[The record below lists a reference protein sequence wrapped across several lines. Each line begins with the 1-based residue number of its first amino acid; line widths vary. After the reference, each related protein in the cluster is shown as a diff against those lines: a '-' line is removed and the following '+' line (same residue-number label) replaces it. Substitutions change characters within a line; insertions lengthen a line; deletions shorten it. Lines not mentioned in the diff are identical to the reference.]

1 MFENIRPYDDEKARE
16 VLLEFSNNEMV
27 DTISEFLYPGKDH
40 DILKDA
46 LKKAVGVYDFQHRI
60 MYPAVGQIIDLT
72 TDGLSVGGV
81 EYLKEADG
89 KNFLILSNHRDI
101 VLDPALLQYVL
112 ISNGL
117 STSEIAVGNNL
128 VSVKYIGDLMR
139 SNRMIEVIR
148 NGSPRELYASSNEFS
163 DYIRR
168 RINARSLDV
177 EGEAA
182 SDGGASIWLAHRQGR
197 TKNGYDLTEQGLLKM
212 LDMSGRGSFEENFS
226 ELNIIPL
233 SISYEFEP
241 CGVKKAVETWKKATY
256 GFYRKAEM
264 EDINSIV
271 SGITEPKG
279 RVHMNFCKPISADEL
294 AECASLEKNDR
305 YRRLGE
311 IIDERI
317 VDGYR
322 IWNSSKD
329 AWLMLKGL
337 RTYPPFEEYIESE
350 LSKVPEDCDRE
361 AVRSELLNI
370 YAAPYLRKQ

>member
-1 MFENIRPYDDEKARE
+1 MFENIRPYDDAKARE
-16 VLLEFSNNEMV
+16 VLLEFSKHEMV
-27 DTISEFLYPGKDH
+27 DAISGFLYPGNDPQVMR
-40 DILKDA
+40 DA
-46 LKKAVGVYDFQHRI
+46 LAQTVGVWDFQHRI

-72 TDGLSVGGV
+72 TDGLSVNGI
-81 EYLKEADG
+81 EYLRDAKNR
-89 KNFLILSNHRDI
+89 NFLILSNHRDI

-117 STSEIAVGNNL
+117 QTSEIAVGNNL
-128 VSVKYIGDLMR
+128 VSVPFIGDLMR

-148 NGSPRELYASSNEFS
+148 NGSPRELYASSTEFS

-168 RINARSLDV
+168 RINARSLDA
-177 EGEAA
+177 EGGQAQ
-182 SDGGASIWLAHRQGR
+182 DGGASIWLAHRQGR

-212 LDMSGRGSFEENFS
+212 LDMSGKGTFEENFG

-241 CGVKKAVETWKKATY
+241 CGVKKAVETWNKATY
-256 GFYRKAEM
+256 GFYRKEEM
-264 EDINSIV
+264 EDIHSIV
-271 SGITEPKG
+271 TGITEPKG
-279 RVHMNFCKPISADEL
+279 RVHMKFCKPITAEEL
-294 AECASLEKNDR
+294 AECGALEKNER

-311 IIDERI
+311 IIDTRI

-337 RTYPPFEEYIESE
+337 RTYPPFEEYIEAE
-350 LSKVPEDCDRE
+350 MAKVPEDCDKE
-361 AVRSELLNI
+361 AVRRELLNI

>member
-16 VLLEFSNNEMV
+16 VLHEFSKHEMV
-27 DTISEFLYPGKDH
+27 AAISEFLYPGKNPQ
-40 DILKDA
+40 IMRDA
-46 LKKAVGVYDFQHRI
+46 LAQTDGVYDFQHRI

-72 TDGLSVGGV
+72 TDGLSVRGI
-81 EYLKEADG
+81 EHLKNAKG

-101 VLDPALLQYVL
+101 VLDPALLQHVL

-117 STSEIAVGNNL
+117 QTSEIAVGNNL
-128 VSVKYIGDLMR
+128 VSVPYIGDLMR

-148 NGSPRELYASSNEFS
+148 NGSPRELYDSSSKFS
-163 DYIRR
+163 EYIRR
-168 RINARSLDV
+168 RITGRSLDV
-177 EGEAA
+177 EGEQ
-182 SDGGASIWLAHRQGR
+182 SPDGGASIWLAHRQGR

-212 LDMSGRGSFEENFS
+212 LDMSGTGSFEENFA

-241 CGVKKAVETWKKATY
+241 CGIKKAVETWKKATY

-264 EDINSIV
+264 EDIYSIV

-279 RVHMNFCKPISADEL
+279 RVHMHFCKPITAEEL
-294 AECASLEKNDR
+294 AECGALEKNER

-311 IIDERI
+311 IIDNRI
-317 VDGYR
+317 VENYK

-337 RTYPPFEEYIESE
+337 RTYPPFEEYIEAE
-350 LSKVPEDCDRE
+350 MTKVPEDCDKE
-361 AVRSELLNI
+361 AVMRELLNI
-370 YAAPYLRKQ
+370 YAAPYLRKN